1 VKLALQDF
9 YCISIPISATVELS
23 PVHHLAQLHCQDY
36 SPEDMQNY
44 ISETKMIKNIKKEI
58 NIVQLQLQ

>member
-23 PVHHLAQLHCQDY
+23 LVHHLAQLHCQDY

-44 ISETKMIKNIKKEI
+44 MSETKMIKNIKKEI